1 MPLDRK
7 STRLNSSHLVI
18 SYAVFCL
25 KKKNETGL
33 PPGWWIPCCAS
44 RRASARPLSHAP
56 PRGGPAPRPAGFP
69 PAGMKRR
76 RACRPW
82 PDSYGRAS
90 GASVPDWRRE
100 RYSAA
105 AVVAARVAA
114 PIAAVPVVGPVG
126 RARPAAG
133 LVVRPVVLAG
143 PVDPADLAGPVD
155 PADLAGP
162 VVLADPAGLVA
173 PAGCGSTAGSDCP
186 WSSLP
191 VAAATARLRGAASPA
206 ANAAA
211 RFAVVPF
218 SVGRPVPAAAS
229 TVVAA
234 FAAPHRSVV
243 AAAVAGWTIAT
254 YCSRTDSSRCR
265 ARDRRG

>member
-1 MPLDRK
+1 
-7 STRLNSSHLVI
+7 
-18 SYAVFCL
+18 
-25 KKKNETGL
+25 
-33 PPGWWIPCCAS
+33 
-44 RRASARPLSHAP
+44 
-56 PRGGPAPRPAGFP
+56 
-69 PAGMKRR
+69 
-76 RACRPW
+76 
-82 PDSYGRAS
+82 
-90 GASVPDWRRE
+90 
-100 RYSAA
+100 
-105 AVVAARVAA
+105 
-114 PIAAVPVVGPVG
+114 VVGPVG

-133 LVVRPVVLAG
+133 LVARPVVLAG
-143 PVDPADLAGPVD
+143 PVDPADPAGLAGPVD
-155 PADLAGP
+155 L
-162 VVLADPAGLVA
+162 VDPAGLVGL
-173 PAGCGSTAGSDCP
+173 AGCGSTAGSDCP

-254 YCSRTDSSRCR
+254 YCSRTDSS
-265 ARDRRG
+265 